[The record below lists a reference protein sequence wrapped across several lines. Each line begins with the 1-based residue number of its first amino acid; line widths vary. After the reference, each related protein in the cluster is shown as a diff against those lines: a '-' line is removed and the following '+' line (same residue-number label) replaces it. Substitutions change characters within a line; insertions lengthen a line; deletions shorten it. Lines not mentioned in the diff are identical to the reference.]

1 MSHNLPLFNAPR
13 LTQNFGREATTILTP
28 GDTAASQQ
36 LRTHFVAR
44 LCVWFIMLSA
54 IKFYRQLY
62 FTAVE
67 IKNKPLKRML
77 PSKAVAA
84 KLFAPQAMP

>member
-1 MSHNLPLFNAPR
+1 
-13 LTQNFGREATTILTP
+13 
-28 GDTAASQQ
+28 
-36 LRTHFVAR
+36 
-44 LCVWFIMLSA
+44 MLSA